1 MNTDKLLKQYF
12 QKEQRKEDSLR
23 LQERIAKQTY
33 RKSRFNW
40 QRLVIPAAATVLLII
55 GFSVWKSTQQKEHL
69 QLAQKEIIY
78 EDEDLM
84 IYLKKTVAER
94 SRSISE

>member
-1 MNTDKLLKQYF
+1 MDTDKLLEQYF
-12 QKEQRKEDSLR
+12 QKEQCKEDSLH

-55 GFSVWKSTQQKEHL
+55 GFSIWKSEQQKEHL

-78 EDEDLM
+78 TD
-84 IYLKKTVAER
+84 KN
-94 SRSISE
+94 